1 MSVHARARIALA
13 DLIQTTGWLAV
24 SLMPGTARP
33 WKVPTITDERRN
45 EMDAL
50 AKAER
55 HERTDIAPGDSPD
68 PYNFGIADLLVEILM
83 ASDLM
88 AEQVAQ
94 DAGWDRLPHASSA
107 YADPVPFLR
116 YVEVILSAGVE
127 NHTAAHITEVC
138 APLVK
143 AGAQLCGVFADG
155 QLLTGLC
162 PWCGGKTSR
171 TPVGGSPTL
180 RVHTDAFGPLI
191 VCEGGMC
198 EPPSKD
204 VGTWRRGMPAWTIG
218 EWDWLAQRIEHAD
231 ACNVSEPVRI
241 STQARHALTER
252 DATP

>member
-1 MSVHARARIALA
+1 MVSVHAQARKDLA
-13 DLIQTTGWLAV
+13 DLITTTGWLAV

-33 WKVPTITDERRN
+33 WRAPTITDERRN

-68 PYNFGIADLLVEILM
+68 PYNFGVADLLVEILM
-83 ASDLM
+83 RSDLM

-94 DAGWDRLPHASSA
+94 DAGWDRLPHPTSV
-107 YADPVPFLR
+107 YADPMRYLR
-116 YVEVILSAGVE
+116 YVRSLLNEGLPIETFAYVS
-127 NHTAAHITEVC
+127 EVC

-143 AGAQLCGVFADG
+143 AGTQLCGLFADG
-155 QLLTGLC
+155 QILAGLC
-162 PWCGGKTSR
+162 PFCGGKSSR

-180 RVHTDAFGPLI
+180 RVHTVGPEVLI

-204 VGTWRRGMPAWTIG
+204 VGTWLRRMPAWHLW
-218 EWDWLAQRIEHAD
+218 EWDWLADRIERAED
-231 ACNVSEPVRI
+231 VA
-241 STQARHALTER
+241 
-252 DATP
+252 

>member
-1 MSVHARARIALA
+1 MTVHARARKDLA

-33 WKVPTITDERRN
+33 WRAPSITDERRN

-68 PYNFGIADLLVEILM
+68 PYNFGVADLLVEILM
-83 ASDLM
+83 CSDLM

-94 DAGWDRLPHASSA
+94 DAGWDRLPHASSS
-107 YADPVPFLR
+107 YADPTPFLR
-116 YVEVILSAGVE
+116 YVEVILNAGVE
-127 NHTAAHITEVC
+127 VETCAYISEVC

-143 AGAQLCGVFADG
+143 AGAQMCGIFADG
-155 QLLTGLC
+155 QLLAGLC
-162 PWCGGKTSR
+162 PWCGGKSSR

-180 RVHTDAFGPLI
+180 RVHTGAAGALI

-198 EPPSKD
+198 EPPSAD
-204 VGTWRRGMPAWTIG
+204 VGMHWRGFPAWPVH
-218 EWDWLAQRIEHAD
+218 EWSWLANRLER
-231 ACNVSEPVRI
+231 SEQKEDV
-241 STQARHALTER
+241 A
-252 DATP
+252 